1 MLDSLRSRL
10 ILLLLGM
17 LALMTVSMGY
27 AALGAMKRDSAAQ
40 ARQALDVAS
49 RVFQEALTNRSAQ
62 LGNSVRLVSS
72 DFGFR
77 QAVAL
82 REQETIVSVL
92 ENHGGR
98 IDATLSVLLTPEGEL
113 IAGSGQPVSP
123 DQIRLLF
130 KDMRLSGQDFVS
142 DIVHIG
148 DNAYQMVIVP
158 VKAPQLIAWVA
169 MGFALNTALA
179 NQIKALT
186 DLDISFVY
194 SSGTK
199 AAELLATTLPAQD
212 YRSLTTLLDGSVRP
226 LVALETPFFELNID
240 YRDGANSTQ
249 QQSRANTAKDHS
261 SLSPLRNDSDF
272 SVLDHPLLTTQRA
285 LDRSGT
291 INALLHLSTAP
302 WQATYQQARAQLLV
316 IFGLGLA
323 LAILCA
329 VALARSITEPLRLL
343 TQFASAIGLG
353 QALQTPAITKG
364 EVGVLSETLQKMQQ
378 DIQLREQQIL
388 FQAQHDT
395 LTGLANRYLV
405 ELQLPALLQSQPLWL
420 LLINIK
426 DFKHVND
433 AFGYKN
439 GDSLLH
445 QLSQRLRTANPAAA
459 MIARLGGD
467 EFLLVSPQ
475 PIQWQDLHT
484 LQQQLST
491 DFSLD
496 NSRLNLKLALALY
509 QVPAQ
514 ADSANDA
521 LRRVEIAMVHAK
533 TSPQLIAEYQPGQ
546 DESHQR
552 ELTLL
557 HDLPLS
563 LQSGHM
569 FVVYQPK
576 VSLTTRTASS
586 AEALIRWQHPQLG
599 FVPPDEFIRLAEHS
613 GLISRVTDWMIV
625 QVISQLASWRSAGL
639 ELTVAV
645 NLSAYDLL
653 SKDLPGQIGALLQQH
668 QLPASALALE
678 VTEGA
683 VMQDPQQVIQNLQVL
698 RGMGI
703 ELAID
708 DFGTGQSSLA
718 YLKRLPVHEVKIDR
732 AFVKDIEHN
741 HNDALIVNTTTELA
755 HGLGLLVTAEG
766 LENVAGLAKLQA
778 AGIDKVQGYYFSK
791 PLKAEEFSKWISE
804 FQQQNSKWF
813 PAA

>member
-1 MLDSLRSRL
+1 MFDSLRSRL

-17 LALMTVSMGY
+17 LAFMTVSMGY
-27 AALGAMKRDSAAQ
+27 AALGAMQRDSAAQ

-49 RVFQEALTNRSAQ
+49 RVFQEALSNRAIQ
-62 LGNSVRLVSS
+62 LGNSVRLVAS

-82 REQETIVSVL
+82 REQDTISSVL
-92 ENHGGR
+92 ENHGSR
-98 IDATLSVLLTPEGEL
+98 IDAALTVLLSQQGAL
-113 IAGSGQPVSP
+113 IASSGQNVSP
-123 DQIRLLF
+123 AQISQLF
-130 KDMRLSGQDFVS
+130 KDMRLSGQDSVS

-148 DNAYQMVIVP
+148 NNAYQMVMVP

-169 MGFALNTALA
+169 MGFALDNELA
-179 NQIKALT
+179 TQIKALT
-186 DLDISFVY
+186 DLDISFVF
-194 SSGTK
+194 SLTG
-199 AAELLATTLPAQD
+199 APAELLATTLSGDAPID
-212 YRSLTTLLDGSVRP
+212 LHSLNTPTTL
-226 LVALETPFFELNID
+226 
-240 YRDGANSTQ
+240 Q
-249 QQSRANTAKDHS
+249 
-261 SLSPLRNDSDF
+261 
-272 SVLDHPLLTTQRA
+272 VLDQPLLTSRRP
-285 LDRSGT
+285 LDRAGT
-291 INALLHLSTAP
+291 ISALLHLSTAP
-302 WQATYQQARAQLLV
+302 WQANYQQARTQLLA
-316 IFGLGLA
+316 IFGLGLT
-323 LAILCA
+323 LAVLFA
-329 VALARSITEPLRLL
+329 VALARSITEPLQLL
-343 TQFASAIGLG
+343 TQFARAIGLG
-353 QALQTPAITKG
+353 QALQAPQIRRG
-364 EVGVLSETLQKMQQ
+364 EVGLLSDTLQKMQQ
-378 DIQLREQQIL
+378 DIRQREQQIL

-405 ELQLPALLQSQPLWL
+405 ELQLPALLSHQPLWL
-420 LLINIK
+420 LLVNIK

-439 GDSLLH
+439 GDSLLV
-445 QLSQRLRTANPAAA
+445 QLSARLAQARPDAA

-467 EFLLVSPQ
+467 EFLLVSPT
-475 PIQWQDLHT
+475 PLPAT
-484 LQQQLST
+484 ALAALQQQLSH
-491 DFSLD
+491 DFTLD

-514 ADSANDA
+514 AENANDA

-533 TSPQLIAEYQPGQ
+533 ASHQLIAQYQPGQ

-557 HDLPLS
+557 HDLPRS

-576 VSLTTRTASS
+576 VSLQHRSADS

-613 GLISRVTDWMIV
+613 GLISRVTDWMIA
-625 QVISQLASWRSAGL
+625 QVIQQLASWHAAGVRIS
-639 ELTVAV
+639 VAV

-653 SKDLPGQIGALLQQH
+653 SNDLPGQIADLLAQH
-668 QLPASALALE
+668 QLPAAALALE

-683 VMQDPQQVIQNLQVL
+683 VMQDPEQVIRNLQTL
-698 RGMGI
+698 RAMGI
-703 ELAID
+703 ALAID

-755 HGLGLLVTAEG
+755 HGLGLQVTAEG
-766 LENVAGLAKLQA
+766 LENLAGLAKLQA

-791 PLKAEEFSKWISE
+791 PLKADDFARWLDE
-804 FQQQNSKWF
+804 FQHHPGTWF
-813 PAA
+813 PEV

>member
-17 LALMTVSMGY
+17 LTFMTVAMGF
-27 AALGAMKRDSAAQ
+27 AALGAMQRDSAAQ

-49 RVFQEALTNRSAQ
+49 RVFQEALSNRATQ
-62 LGNSVRLVSS
+62 LGNSVRLVAS

-82 REQETIVSVL
+82 REQDTISSVL
-92 ENHGGR
+92 ENHGSR
-98 IDATLSVLLTPEGEL
+98 IDATLTVLLTPQGEL
-113 IAGSGQPVSP
+113 IASSGQDVSA
-123 DQIRLLF
+123 DQITQLF
-130 KDMRLSGQDFVS
+130 KDMRLSGQDSVS

-148 DNAYQMVIVP
+148 NNAYQMVMVP

-169 MGFALNTALA
+169 MGFALDTALA
-179 NQIKALT
+179 GQIKALT
-186 DLDISFVY
+186 DLDISFVFGR
-194 SSGTK
+194 GT
-199 AAELLATTLPAQD
+199 AGAELLASTLAPAQQMD
-212 YRSLTTLLDGSVRP
+212 LTAVPAPISL
-226 LVALETPFFELNID
+226 
-240 YRDGANSTQ
+240 
-249 QQSRANTAKDHS
+249 K
-261 SLSPLRNDSDF
+261 
-272 SVLDHPLLTTQRA
+272 VLDQPLLTTERP
-285 LDRSGT
+285 LDRAGT
-291 INALLHLSTAP
+291 ISALLHLSTAP
-302 WQATYQQARAQLLV
+302 WQETYQQARTQLLA
-316 IFGLGLA
+316 IFGLGLT
-323 LAILCA
+323 LAVLFA
-329 VALARSITEPLRLL
+329 VALARSITKPLQLL
-343 TQFASAIGLG
+343 TQFARAIGLG
-353 QALQTPAITKG
+353 QALQAPSIKRG
-364 EVGVLSETLQKMQQ
+364 EVGLLSETLQKMQQ
-378 DIQLREQQIL
+378 DIRQREQQIL

-395 LTGLANRYLV
+395 LTGLANRHLV
-405 ELQLPALLQSQPLWL
+405 ELQLPALLSSQPLWL

-439 GDSLLH
+439 GDSLLV
-445 QLSQRLRTANPAAA
+445 QLSQRLVKARPVAS

-467 EFLLVSPQ
+467 EFLLVSPT
-475 PIQWQDLHT
+475 PIQQKDLPA
-484 LQQQLST
+484 LQQLLSY
-491 DFSLD
+491 DFTLD

-509 QVPAQ
+509 QAPAP
-514 ADSANDA
+514 ATASVGTANDA
-521 LRRVEIAMVHAK
+521 LRRAEIAMVHAK
-533 TSPQLIAEYQPGQ
+533 TSHQLIAEYQPGQ

-576 VSLTTRTASS
+576 VSLLGRTAHS

-613 GLISRVTDWMIV
+613 GLISRVTDWMIA
-625 QVISQLASWRSAGL
+625 QVIEQLAAWRQQGID
-639 ELTVAV
+639 LTVAV

-653 SKDLPGQIGALLQQH
+653 SSDLPGQIAALLAQH
-668 QLPASALALE
+668 QLPAAALALE

-683 VMQDPQQVIQNLQVL
+683 VMQDPEQVIQNLQTL
-698 RGMGI
+698 REMGI

-741 HNDALIVNTTTELA
+741 HNDELIVQTTTELA

-766 LENVAGLAKLQA
+766 LENLAGLAKLQA
-778 AGIDKVQGYYFSK
+778 AGIDKVQGYYFAK
-791 PLKAEEFSKWISE
+791 PLKAADLANWLRE
-804 FQQQNSKWF
+804 FQQNNDRWF
-813 PAA
+813 PEVS